1 MRATPPLVEVCL
13 SDPESALR
21 AFRGGARRVEMCS
34 DLANGGV
41 TPGPDVIESTIE
53 AHRREFGTDAGGVV
67 ALLRPRPGDF
77 CYSGLEYRALE
88 RGVAFARRA
97 GCQAVA
103 LGVLLADGHVD
114 VDRTRSLV
122 EMARPMEVTFHR
134 AFDLTPDLDE
144 AFDALLGIGVDR
156 VLTSAGA
163 PSAWDGRD
171 KLRALTARAPG
182 RITVVTAGA
191 ITLENAPAL
200 VKHTGAV
207 EIHVGSAV
215 TELEPDPETDSAP
228 GSSVGLGPRG
238 RPTASRE
245 ARVSTDAVRR
255 LIRSLGG
262 AEQGRPRR

>member
-1 MRATPPLVEVCL
+1 VNATTTLVEVCL

-21 AFRGGARRVEMCS
+21 AFRGGAGRVEMCS
-34 DLANGGV
+34 DLASGGV
-41 TPGPDVIESTIE
+41 TSGPDVIESTIE
-53 AHRREFGTDAGGVV
+53 ARRQEFGSDAGGVV

-88 RGVAFARRA
+88 RGIAFAKKA

-114 VDRTRSLV
+114 VDRTRRLV
-122 EMARPMEVTFHR
+122 ELARPMEVTFHR
-134 AFDLTPDLDE
+134 AFDLTPNVDE
-144 AFDALLGIGVDR
+144 AFDALLDVGVDR

-171 KLRALTARAPG
+171 KLRALAARAPD

-200 VKHTGAV
+200 VKHTGAL

-215 TELEPDPETDSAP
+215 SEPSPEPDSAP
-228 GSSVGLGPRG
+228 RSSVGLGPRG
-238 RPTASRE
+238 RPTASHE
-245 ARVSTDAVRR
+245 LHVSTDAVRR
-255 LIRSLGG
+255 LVRSLGDS
-262 AEQGRPRR
+262 E